1 MSGGQGGANDAADHG
16 THDRTGG
23 GPAPGTGGGNGPG
36 GPGGSGRPGAPGARV
51 VDGRFALEA
60 RLGGG
65 GMGTVWRAR
74 DLLLDR
80 AVALKE
86 VRPPDPALA
95 EYDPDAARALRARV
109 LREARALARV
119 DHPNVVTIHHI
130 VDGGGEDTYPWL
142 VMELVTGGSLA
153 DRLARGPMDPAEAAR
168 LGREVLAAL
177 GAAHAAGIQHRD
189 VKPANVLLRPDGRP
203 VLTDFGIAAIR
214 ESTVLTA
221 TGSIIGTPDY
231 MAPERITGER
241 GGPASDLWSLA
252 MMLYVAVEGRHPLRR
267 GTTLATLAAV
277 LNESVPPPERAGPL
291 TGVLTAV
298 LVKEPD
304 DRPDRAALDRM
315 LAEAAEAGAG
325 GPAAGTVPAAP
336 AGYTGTDAT
345 AGTGAGQYGTG
356 DATSYPLAPPTPAPG
371 AGPETPG
378 RAAAPG
384 TAPEPIAAGV
394 TTGTVPVSGRGAADG
409 GAARVLPRPSWLRT
423 RLAIGAVL
431 LSAAVTATVVWSVL
445 PEDGDGDGAAGRPAA
460 KSSGTVS
467 PGSSAPGEAT
477 GQTGGSSSDRDSGEK
492 TSSYLTPARIRA
504 AVAALRDET
513 GHDRV
518 FGMTVYPQYVFFRVA
533 VGGSETRYD
542 SFTYDERGL
551 KKGALRGSENSGN
564 RPVELSRF
572 DWDAVPGLFRTAEK
586 ELRVKDVTGRYLLV
600 KPANKVFDTPPGLG
614 VYLMNDYQ
622 ETGYLLTDARGKVLR
637 KYPAGS

>member
-1 MSGGQGGANDAADHG
+1 MSGGQGGANGAADHG

-36 GPGGSGRPGAPGARV
+36 GPGGSAAPGARV

-130 VDGGGEDTYPWL
+130 VDGGDGGAGGEDTYPWL

-153 DRLARGPMDPAEAAR
+153 DRLARGTMDPAEAAR

-304 DRPDRAALDRM
+304 DRPDGEALDRM
-315 LAEAAEAGAG
+315 LAEVAGGG
-325 GPAAGTVPAAP
+325 GPAAGTVPAEP
-336 AGYTGTDAT
+336 AAY
-345 AGTGAGQYGTG
+345 AGTEGAAGNGTGRHGTGPYGTG
-356 DATSYPLAPPTPAPG
+356 PYGTGVATSYPLAPPTPAPD
-371 AGPETPG
+371 AGPEPPG
-378 RAAAPG
+378 RAA
-384 TAPEPIAAGV
+384 EPISTG
-394 TTGTVPVSGRGAADG
+394 TGTVPVSGPGAADG
-409 GAARVLPRPSWLRT
+409 GAARAFPRRSWLRT
-423 RLAIGAVL
+423 RLAVGAVV
-431 LSAAVTATVVWSVL
+431 LSAAVTATVVWSAL
-445 PEDGDGDGAAGRPAA
+445 PEDGDGTDGRPAA
-460 KSSGTVS
+460 TSSGTGS
-467 PGSSAPGEAT
+467 PGSSAPGKAT
-477 GQTGGSSSDRDSGEK
+477 GRTGGPSPDQGSGENA
-492 TSSYLTPARIRA
+492 SSYLTPARIRES
-504 AVAALRDET
+504 VVALREEL

-518 FGMTVYPQYVFFRVA
+518 FGMTVYSQYVFFRVA

-542 SFTYDERGL
+542 SYTYDERGL
-551 KKGALRGSENSGN
+551 GKGVLRGSETGGN
-564 RPVELSRF
+564 RPVSLSRF
-572 DWDAVPGLFRTAEK
+572 DWDVVPGLVRTAEK
-586 ELRVKDVTGRYLLV
+586 ELKVKEITTRYLVV
-600 KPANKVFDTPPGLG
+600 KPANKTFGTPPGLG
-614 VYLMNDYQ
+614 VYLMNDYR
-622 ETGYLLTDARGKVLR
+622 ETGYLLADDRGKVLS